1 MSDTVESLILDLL
14 EWIGPNARPY
24 TEVLEAW
31 RTSCPRLSVWED
43 VHDRGFVASHHETR
57 RGRLYFSLSSGPG
70 APTRTPITVA
80 TRSDVIASCRRPRSA
95 ALASSAV

>member
-43 VHDRGFVASHHETR
+43 VHD
-57 RGRLYFSLSSGPG
+57 
-70 APTRTPITVA
+70 
-80 TRSDVIASCRRPRSA
+80 
-95 ALASSAV
+95 